1 MNLITHPP
9 KKRIQNIETTMT
21 KVINISRKQKTI
33 FSSPFNGFK
42 LGRNC
47 AATAFR
53 AHIKRMR
60 KLHPDQF
67 VSGTQ
72 YICNDKDCK
81 FSRHLEILN
90 ESS

>member
-1 MNLITHPP
+1 METETMNVNTRH
-9 KKRIQNIETTMT
+9 NI
-21 KVINISRKQKTI
+21 INISRRYKTI

-47 AATAFR
+47 AVTAYR

-60 KLHPDQF
+60 LLHPSKF

-72 YICNDKDCK
+72 YICEDKDCK

-90 ESS
+90 AFT